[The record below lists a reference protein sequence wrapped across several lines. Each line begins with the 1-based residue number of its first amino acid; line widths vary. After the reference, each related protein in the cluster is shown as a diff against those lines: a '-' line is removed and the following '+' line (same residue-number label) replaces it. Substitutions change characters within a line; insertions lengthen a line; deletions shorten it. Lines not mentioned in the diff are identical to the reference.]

1 MYHTPKPV
9 EVTPNCR
16 NSAII
21 TTEKRWIIDDPYYNN
36 LRYRNNIAFLLITLI
51 IIESKINI
59 LLLLILKI

>member
-36 LRYRNNIAFLLITLI
+36 LRYHNIAFLLITLI